1 MIARLV
7 EHNLLPPDL
16 DPEYV
21 ARMRA
26 WSASQPGFCGGYHLL
41 EPDTGHALSLTMW
54 QDEDALAAV
63 ERAMAARQGPADGRI
78 TRQTSPTLRLVEVV
92 AVF

>member
-7 EHNLLPPDL
+7 EHSHIPTDL

-21 ARMRA
+21 SGLRA
-26 WSASQPGFCGGYHLL
+26 WIASQPGFGGGYHLL
-41 EPDTGHALSLTMW
+41 EPDTGRALSLTMW
-54 QDEDALAAV
+54 EDEDALATV
-63 ERAMAARQGPADGRI
+63 ERAMAARQGPADGRLSG
-78 TRQTSPTLRLVEVV
+78 QTSPTLRLVEVV